1 MANITYAEF
10 IKKYNGKAKDYDGVA
25 GVQCVDLIKY
35 YLKEVFGLNPGAW
48 GDAHC
53 YYDNF
58 NNISALAKNFT
69 RIANTPSFV
78 PQKGDIVVWSPSLNG
93 GWGHIA
99 IATGEGNTTYFYS
112 YDQNWYGNHDACKM
126 VKHNYNHVYGVLRPK
141 DKTKVTGVKK
151 SSSTKTVAELA
162 KEVIAG
168 KWGVGETRKKK
179 LTAAGY
185 NYNAV
190 QTEVNKQLA
199 SAKKTV
205 TYTVKKGDTL
215 AKIASKYKTTV
226 AKLVKDNGIKNP
238 NLIKVGQKIKIK

>member
-1 MANITYAEF
+1 MATTYSEF

-35 YLKEVFGLNPGAW
+35 YLKEVFGINPGAW

-58 NNISALAKNFT
+58 NNISALTKNFV

-78 PQKGDIVVWSPSLNG
+78 PQKGDIVVWAPSLNG

-99 IATGEGNTTYFYS
+99 IATGQGDTKCFYS
-112 YDQNWYGNHDACKM
+112 HDQNWTGNHDACKM

-141 DKTKVTGVKK
+141 DQAKVTGVKK
-151 SSSTKTVAELA
+151 VKKSVSTLA
-162 KEVIAG
+162 KEVISG

>member
-10 IKKYNGKAKDYDGVA
+10 VKKYNGKAKDYDGVA

-58 NNISALAKNFT
+58 NNISALKNNFT

-78 PQKGDIVVWSPSLNG
+78 PQKGDIVVWAPSLNG

-112 YDQNWYGNHDACKM
+112 YDQNWTGRHDACAKI
-126 VKHNYNHVYGVLRPK
+126 KHNYNHVCGVLRPK
-141 DKTKVTGVKK
+141 DQTKVTGVKK
-151 SSSTKTVAELA
+151 AEPFVKGKNYTLTDNMHVRTGAGTKYAI
-162 KEVIAG
+162 KNMSQ
-168 KWGVGETRKKK
+168 
-179 LTAAGY
+179 LTADGREHALVQAT
-185 NYNAV
+185 AV
-190 QTEVNKQLA
+190 LRKG
-199 SAKKTV
+199 TV
-205 TYTVKKGDTL
+205 VTVQKVKKISDKEYWG
-215 AKIASKYKTTV
+215 KIPSGWIA
-226 AKLVKDNGIKNP
+226 LMHNGVKFVK
-238 NLIKVGQKIKIK
+238 

>member
-1 MANITYAEF
+1 MATTYAEF

-58 NNISALAKNFT
+58 NNISALTKNFV

-78 PQKGDIVVWSPSLNG
+78 PQKGDIVVWAPSLNG

-99 IATGEGNTTYFYS
+99 IATGQGDTKCFYS
-112 YDQNWYGNHDACKM
+112 HDQNWTGNHDACTKI
-126 VKHNYNHVYGVLRPK
+126 KHNYNHVYGVLRPK
-141 DKTKVTGVKK
+141 DQTKVTGVKK
-151 SSSTKTVAELA
+151 VKKSVSTLA
-162 KEVIAG
+162 KEVISG

-215 AKIASKYKTTV
+215 ASIAKKYKTTV

>member
-25 GVQCVDLIKY
+25 GVQCVDFIKY

-53 YYDNF
+53 YYDNY
-58 NNISALAKNFT
+58 NNLSLLKKNFI
-69 RIANTPSFV
+69 RIANTPDFV
-78 PQKGDIVVWSPSLNG
+78 PQKGDIVVWAPSLNG

-99 IATGEGNTTYFYS
+99 IATGEGNTTYFCS
-112 YDQNWYGNHDACKM
+112 YDQNWTGNHDACKM

-141 DKTKVTGVKK
+141 DQTKVTGVKK
-151 SSSTKTVAELA
+151 TVSELA
-162 KEVIAG
+162 KEVISG
-168 KWGVGETRKKK
+168 KWGVGESRKKK

-199 SAKKTV
+199 SAQKAV

-215 AKIASKYKTTV
+215 ASIAKKYKTTV

>member
-1 MANITYAEF
+1 MATTYTEF

-35 YLKEVFGLNPGAW
+35 YLKEVFGINPGAW

-58 NNISALAKNFT
+58 NNISALTKNFV

-78 PQKGDIVVWSPSLNG
+78 PQKGDIVVWAPSLNG

-112 YDQNWYGNHDACKM
+112 YDQNWMGNHDACTKI
-126 VKHNYNHVYGVLRPK
+126 KHNYNHVYGVLRPK
-141 DKTKVTGVKK
+141 DQAKVTGVKK
-151 SSSTKTVAELA
+151 VKKSVSTLA
-162 KEVIAG
+162 KEVISG

>member
-1 MANITYAEF
+1 MATTYTEF

-35 YLKEVFGLNPGAW
+35 YLKEVLGINPGAW

-58 NNISALAKNFT
+58 NNISALTKNFV

-78 PQKGDIVVWSPSLNG
+78 PQKGDIVVWAPSLNG

-99 IATGEGNTTYFYS
+99 IATGQGDTKCFYS
-112 YDQNWYGNHDACKM
+112 HDQNWTGNHDACKM

-141 DKTKVTGVKK
+141 DQAKVTGVKK
-151 SSSTKTVAELA
+151 VKKSVSTLA
-162 KEVIAG
+162 KEVISG